1 MTIKAKSHRMT
12 HFVAWVLLLI
22 AVASWVTYFLIG
34 GGHVAE
40 YMWWPVFITGVSSSI
55 LFGMIFF
62 KGLFD

>member
-22 AVASWVTYFLIG
+22 AVASWVIYFLIG

-40 YMWWPVFITGVSSSI
+40 YMWWPVFLTGVTSSI